1 MDRKTLIRQH
11 MTEARHLLLEAV
23 AALDEETALTATANP
38 EWRVRDVLAHLAAS
52 ERGLLRNVE
61 RFLAGGELPADFSLD
76 VWNRRQV
83 AKRRDATVAE
93 LLAELAAGREE
104 AWAVLDRL
112 NEADLDVPGIHPA
125 GMRTTVAGLFY
136 TIANHELDHGNEIR
150 VALGL
155 PIVRQADWREAFQ
168 EAE

>member
-11 MTEARHLLLEAV
+11 LTEARRLLLEAV
-23 AALDEETALTATANP
+23 AGLDDKTALTPTANP

-83 AKRRDATVAE
+83 TKRRDTPIAE
-93 LLAELAAGREE
+93 LLAELAASREE
-104 AWAVLDRL
+104 VWATLDRL
-112 NEADLDVPGIHPA
+112 GEADLDVSGIHPA
-125 GMRTTVAGLFY
+125 GIPTTVAGLFY

-150 VALGL
+150 AALGL
-155 PIVRQADWREAFQ
+155 PIVREADWRQAFR
-168 EAE
+168 ESP

>member
-1 MDRKTLIRQH
+1 MDRKTPIRQH
-11 MTEARHLLLEAV
+11 LTEARQLLLEAV
-23 AALDEETALTATANP
+23 AALDDETALLPTTNP
-38 EWRVRDVLAHLAAS
+38 EWRVRDILAHLAAS

-83 AKRRDATVAE
+83 AKRRDATIAD
-93 LLAELAAGREE
+93 LLAELAASRAEV
-104 AWAVLDRL
+104 WAMLDRL
-112 NEADLDVPGIHPA
+112 DEADLDVPGTHPA

-155 PIVRQADWREAFQ
+155 PIVRQADWRQAFR
-168 EAE
+168 ESP